1 MRAALLTVVALTVAA
16 CDSAPLPCDGCAV
29 TDLGGAADSGAQDSG
44 VVPDAG
50 LGAPDAGVEADA
62 TTNAD
67 ATSNADSGSN
77 PDAASAADAGFALD
91 AAAPVDSGATPDAGQ
106 SPDAGQASDAGS
118 GPCGSCPTGTT
129 CGTANGIPVCRTAS
143 GIPRFTHVFVIVME
157 NTSQSTL
164 MMSTN
169 TPMIHG
175 LISSWASGSDY
186 HGVTHPSMPNYLAM
200 TSALDVSGIRCD
212 CQPRGNACS
221 ALSCNRLTG
230 NCGCPQSAQHLG
242 DQLEAAGLSWKDY
255 GEDMGSPCNMSIA
268 GDYAP
273 KHVPF
278 LYYENV
284 QNDSARCAAHVVDY
298 SHFAADLAAPA
309 TYSLIAPNLVHDMH
323 DPITG
328 GATNLANGEAWLST
342 NVPPILASPAYT
354 QGGLLIIAWDEDDLS
369 GILAPDDPIPFILI
383 SPFAKN
389 GGYVSTVHAD
399 HRALLA
405 TIEDGLGLPRLGAA
419 SIAPL
424 ADYFPPN

>member
-1 MRAALLTVVALTVAA
+1 MT
-16 CDSAPLPCDGCAV
+16 DS
-29 TDLGGAADSGAQDSG
+29 GADADSGQAQDAEQ
-44 VVPDAG
+44 P
-50 LGAPDAGVEADA
+50 APDAGSERDAGSLDASPADAAPADA
-62 TTNAD
+62 TTALD
-67 ATSNADSGSN
+67 ATTT
-77 PDAASAADAGFALD
+77 DAASTDATAADAAETDAGFALD
-91 AAAPVDSGATPDAGQ
+91 AASPLDSGTTPDAGQ
-106 SPDAGQASDAGS
+106 TSDAGTSACGGCPS
-118 GPCGSCPTGTT
+118 GTS
-129 CGTANGIPVCRTAS
+129 CGTANGIPVCRTPE

-157 NTSQSTL
+157 NTSHSTL

-169 TPMIHG
+169 TPQIHAMI
-175 LISSWASGSDY
+175 STWASGSDY
-186 HGVTHPSMPNYLAM
+186 HGATHPSMPNYLAM
-200 TSALDVSGIRCD
+200 TSALDVSGIHCD

-221 ALSCNRLTG
+221 ALTCNRLTG
-230 NCGCPQSAQHLG
+230 NCGCPQNAQHLG

-284 QNDSARCAAHVVDY
+284 QNDSARCQAHVVDY

-328 GATNLANGEAWLST
+328 GATNLANGEAWLAA
-342 NVPPILASPAYT
+342 NVPPILASAAYT

-383 SPFAKN
+383 SPFAKH
-389 GGYVSTVHAD
+389 GGFVSTVRAD
-399 HRALLA
+399 HRSLLA